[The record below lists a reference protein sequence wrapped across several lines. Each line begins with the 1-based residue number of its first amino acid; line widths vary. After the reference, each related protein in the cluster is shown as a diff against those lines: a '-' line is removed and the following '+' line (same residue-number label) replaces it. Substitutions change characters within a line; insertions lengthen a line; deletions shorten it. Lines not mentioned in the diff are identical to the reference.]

1 MRVMGGTASA
11 LPARP
16 GPRAGSLAGG
26 LAGGLAGWLAGR
38 LAGWLAAP
46 LAVWGS
52 CPPRPQAG
60 CGAGW
65 AEASACVQ
73 AHPLSSTPA
82 ANDAREERA
91 HLFFGREAEDEV
103 LEALELDPAE
113 VLGEDVGGE
122 VVGRCP
128 QQADEVV
135 AG

>member
-1 MRVMGGTASA
+1 MRVMGETASA
-11 LPARP
+11 PPAAP

-65 AEASACVQ
+65 AEALACVQ

-82 ANDAREERA
+82 ADDAREERA
-91 HLFFGREAEDEV
+91 HLFFGREAEDEL
-103 LEALELDPAE
+103 LEALELHPAE
-113 VLGEDVGGE
+113 VLGESSTCGAAAPPAAE
-122 VVGRCP
+122 SILC
-128 QQADEVV
+128 
-135 AG
+135 